1 MLVVDKSPS
10 GAIVADS
17 KMHYLQYLLDLYGS
31 VPNPVP
37 NPLITDSKTINN
49 VSSPR
54 YISLNYVFFLM
65 KI

>member
-1 MLVVDKSPS
+1 MLVVDESPS

-17 KMHYLQYLLDLYGS
+17 KMQYLLDLYGS

-37 NPLITDSKTINN
+37 NPLITDSKTISN

-54 YISLNYVFFLM
+54 YTSLKYLFFLM